1 MGEDMTRSIKHRL
14 PPRTPTTAD
23 LLNLQLER
31 AADYTKQLSDHHKRY
46 HWVTYIREI
55 ERSPLWLVRLQLRI
69 QLFYQAKL
77 LKLGDPRSAMPVE
90 SLIEMGFGNM
100 TPKEILNSPALVEA
114 LKPEQL
120 QEIRKAAGIKEAA

>member
-1 MGEDMTRSIKHRL
+1 MTERNIKHRL
-14 PPRTPTTAD
+14 PPRTPTAAD

-46 HWVTYIREI
+46 HWVTYLRETA
-55 ERSPLWLVRLQLRI
+55 RAPLWLVRLQLRI
-69 QLFYQAKL
+69 QLIYQAKL
-77 LKLGDPRSAMPVE
+77 LKLGDPRSDLPVE

-100 TPKEILNSPALVEA
+100 TPKEILNSPALVEV